1 MQQEYEGMWRR
12 VRHQAIKTKWLE
24 KWMKEAEDK
33 VKQME
38 AARVAAK
45 DVGGAYFLDK
55 GH

>member
-1 MQQEYEGMWRR
+1 M
-12 VRHQAIKTKWLE
+12 E

-45 DVGGAYFLDK
+45 DVGGALF
-55 GH
+55 